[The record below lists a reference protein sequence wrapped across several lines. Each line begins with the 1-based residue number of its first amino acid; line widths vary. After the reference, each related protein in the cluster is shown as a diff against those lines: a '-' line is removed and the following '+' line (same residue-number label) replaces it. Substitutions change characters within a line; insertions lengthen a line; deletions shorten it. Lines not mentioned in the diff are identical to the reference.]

1 MLMLGM
7 TTQPFPFD
15 YYRTVFD
22 DFSRINSLGVL
33 NDICDAISIHLPAC
47 IESWDLLSFGYFKA
61 KQYHK
66 SLEWGNKALQASP
79 NVQIACAVRS
89 NLNKS
94 LMCVNQPEQAAKY
107 IEENLKHNPNNVDA
121 LIDLSVALYA
131 ANKKTQAGEI
141 LRDLQ
146 KSIPQSETQLH
157 KTLNFNLGI
166 HEIARGNFRQGIRQ
180 ISSGRDIKVWGN
192 YTHNFPIPEWRG
204 QPAPGK
210 KLLVVGEGGAGD
222 EIINARFT
230 HHLVQRGMEVHW
242 ASAHGL
248 ANLFSCLPVKTT
260 QNYKNFTSEISN
272 IRDFDYWCPAMS
284 LAVYLDA
291 DVKDLWSGPYLS
303 VTERQKQMGADI
315 LARHS
320 QIANINA
327 KIPRAGIRWS
337 GNPHY
342 DHDLHRT
349 VDFNLLWDSLK
360 NLACDYYSLQRDT
373 NLQDLDYARGAV
385 SDLSQDLTS
394 WETTAAIISQLDVI
408 VTSCTSI
415 AHLAAAMDKPTIVM
429 VPVLAY
435 YIWPENLNSTYWYSD
450 RVHVIHQNSPREW
463 QDVAAQAA
471 TILADLVK
479 D

>member
-1 MLMLGM
+1 MLSM

-22 DFSRINSLGVL
+22 DFARINKLDTL
-33 NDICDAISIHLPAC
+33 NDICDAISIHLPPC
-47 IESWDLLSFGYFKA
+47 IESYDLLSFGYFKA

-107 IEENLKHNPNNVDA
+107 IEENLKYNPNNVDA

-131 ANKKTQAGEI
+131 ANKKAQAGEI
-141 LRDLQ
+141 LKDLQ

-166 HEIARGNFRQGIRQ
+166 HEIARGNFRQGLRQ

-192 YTHNFPIPEWRG
+192 YTHNFPVPEWQG
-204 QPAPGK
+204 QPARGK

-230 HHLVQRGMEVHW
+230 HHLVQRGMEIHW

-291 DVKDLWSGPYLS
+291 DVGDLWSGPYLS
-303 VTERQKQMGADI
+303 VTERQKQQGADI
-315 LARHS
+315 LAKYS

-327 KIPRAGIRWS
+327 KIPRVGIRWS

-349 VDFNLLWDSLK
+349 VDFNLLWDNLK

-394 WETTAAIISQLDVI
+394 WETTAAIISQLDVV

>member
-1 MLMLGM
+1 MNQ
-7 TTQPFPFD
+7 QPFPFD

-22 DFSRINSLGVL
+22 DFSRINQLSLL
-33 NDICDAISIHLPAC
+33 NDICDAIAIHLPAC
-47 IESWDLLSFGYFKA
+47 IESYDLLSFGYFKA
-61 KQYHK
+61 KEYHK
-66 SLEWGNKALQASP
+66 SLEWGNRALAASP
-79 NVQIACAVRS
+79 NPQIACAVRS

-107 IEENLKHNPNNVDA
+107 IEENLKYNPQNPDA

-131 ANKKTQAGEI
+131 ANKKSQAGEI

-146 KSIPQSETQLH
+146 KNIPRSQTQLH
-157 KTLNFNLGI
+157 QTLNFNLGI
-166 HEIARGNFRQGIRQ
+166 HEIAQGNFRQGLKQ

-192 YTHNFPIPEWRG
+192 YTHNFPVPEWRG
-204 QPAPGK
+204 QQAPGK

-222 EIINARFT
+222 EIINARFI
-230 HHLVQRGMEVHW
+230 HHLTQRGMEVHW

-248 ANLFSCLPVKTT
+248 ASLFTCLPAKTT

-291 DVKDLWSGPYLS
+291 DVGDLWQGAYIS
-303 VTERQKQMGADI
+303 VSNQQQQQGADI

-320 QIANINA
+320 QIANINV
-327 KIPRAGIRWS
+327 KIPRVGIRWS

-349 VDFNLLWDSLK
+349 VDFTNLWDQLK
-360 NLACDYYSLQRDT
+360 HLPCDYYSLQRDT
-373 NLQDLDYARGAV
+373 NLQDLAYTSGAV
-385 SDLSQDLTS
+385 SDLSPDLVN
-394 WETTAAIISQLDVI
+394 WETTAAVISQLDVV

-450 RVHVIHQNSPREW
+450 RVHVVHQNSPRAW
-463 QDVAAQAA
+463 QDVTATAAN
-471 TILADLVK
+471 ILKSLIK